1 MTFLLLQT
9 CFPLYSVALRVRSN
23 QVYFIRD
30 GLLLLLFRQGAFA
43 SNKSG
48 ITKSKTELK
57 SNILLS
63 LTNINKKYGSHEVLN
78 FGEWKIDNGIHW
90 LKGGNG
96 TGKSTLFRIISG
108 QIPFK
113 GEVTLNEINLK
124 NEPIKFRSKISFAEA
139 EPQYPLFVTGRELIN
154 FYVETRKAEG
164 KQAEDLAAYFE
175 MAAFLDNKIG
185 GYSSGMLKKLSLI
198 CAFIG
203 NPDLYILDEP
213 LITIDVASADKL
225 YQLIKEK
232 AVQGRSFLLSSH
244 QEVSTD
250 KLKLD
255 NVFNIVDKQII
266 QP

>member
-1 MTFLLLQT
+1 M
-9 CFPLYSVALRVRSN
+9 
-23 QVYFIRD
+23 
-30 GLLLLLFRQGAFA
+30 
-43 SNKSG
+43 
-48 ITKSKTELK
+48 
-57 SNILLS
+57 LS

-78 FGEWKIDNGIHW
+78 FNEWKIENGIHW

-113 GEVTLNEINLK
+113 GEVELNRINLK
-124 NEPIKFRSKISFAEA
+124 KEPITFRSKISFAEA
-139 EPQYPLFVTGRELIN
+139 EPQYPSFVTGRELID
-154 FYVETRKAEG
+154 FYLETRKAER
-164 KQAEDLAAYFE
+164 KQAEELAAYFG
-175 MAAFLDNKIG
+175 MTVFLDQKVG

-198 CAFIG
+198 CAFMG

-232 AVQGRSFLLSSH
+232 EAEGRSFLLSSH
-244 QEVSTD
+244 QEVNAD

-255 NVFNIVDKQII
+255 SVFHIVDKQII